1 MIKNLYILALSLIA
15 IAIHADNQQGI
26 AYYKAGEPTIA
37 RQLFNKQLNASLPN
51 KPKRSI
57 IWEK

>member
-1 MIKNLYILALSLIA
+1 MIKNLYILILSLIA

-37 RQLFNKQLNASLPN
+37 SQLLRAILPARIN
-51 KPKRSI
+51 SQM
-57 IWEK
+57 

>member
-1 MIKNLYILALSLIA
+1 MIKKLYILILSLIA

-37 RQLFNKQLNASLPN
+37 HQLFSKQLNGSPAEQ
-51 KPKRSI
+51 
-57 IWEK
+57 EKQLMP